1 MTELL
6 DPPSEKPGTT
16 LASEQEAREVAEAAR
31 EKEWQAPSFVRS
43 MFEGSFGL
51 DLIHP
56 FPRPNPADLE
66 RARPF
71 MERLERF
78 MRDRVDSDM
87 IDREG
92 KIPSYI
98 VRGLGEIGAFGIK
111 IPTEYGGLGLSQYSY
126 THAIGLVT
134 SQDGNLTALLS
145 AAQSIGVPT
154 PLKLF
159 GTPDQ
164 KARYLPRLARG
175 AVSAFALTENHV
187 GSDPAGL
194 ETTATL
200 SEDGGH
206 YVLNGEKLWCT
217 NGTIAELFV
226 VMARTGPKQITA
238 FIVEA
243 DWPGVQ
249 VVQRLHFMGL
259 KAIENGII
267 RFTNV
272 RVPVENVLWGEGKGL
287 KLALIT
293 LNTGRLTLP
302 ASAVAG
308 SKRALEISRRWAAER
323 VQWGAPVGK
332 HDAVAQK
339 LGRMAAE
346 IFAMEAVSDLA
357 SLLADR
363 GNADIRL
370 EAAMAKMWNTEI
382 GWRIV
387 DDALQIKGGR
397 GYETADSLRS
407 RGERPDPIERMM
419 RDFRI
424 NLIFEGSSEI
434 MRLFIAREAVDTHL
448 RVAGDIIDPKV
459 SMGRKIKAVLRSG
472 VYYAWWYPKLF
483 LGWSRAPRYGEFGR
497 LAGHVR
503 FVDRSTRRLAR
514 TLFHCMIRF
523 GPKLEKRQAVLG
535 RLVEIGAE
543 LLAMTAACSK
553 AVAMEADRRSDGPTD
568 RVAEPG
574 PVDVADLFCRHARR
588 RVEERFEAVFDNDD
602 VATYRVA
609 QQVLAGQHGWLESG
623 MVKPREDS

>member
-1 MTELL
+1 MTDVLV
-6 DPPSEKPGTT
+6 PTSEKPSTP

-31 EKEWQAPSFVRS
+31 EKEWQAPSFVRE
-43 MFEGSFGL
+43 MFEGSFRL
-51 DLIHP
+51 DLVHP
-56 FPRPNPADLE
+56 FPAPDPADLE

-78 MRDRVDSDM
+78 MRERVDSDM

-92 KIPSYI
+92 KIPSYL

-111 IPTEYGGLGLSQYSY
+111 IDPEYGGLGLSQYSY
-126 THAIGLVT
+126 TRAIGLVT

-159 GTPDQ
+159 GTPEQ
-164 KARYLPRLARG
+164 KRRYLPRLARG
-175 AVSAFALTENHV
+175 AVSAFALTENNV

-194 ETTATL
+194 QTTATL
-200 SEDGGH
+200 SADGTH
-206 YVLNGEKLWCT
+206 YILNGEKLWCT
-217 NGTIAELFV
+217 NGTIAELMV
-226 VMARTGPKQITA
+226 VMARTGPKKITA

-243 DWPGVQ
+243 DWPGVE
-249 VVQRLHFMGL
+249 VAQRLHFMGL
-259 KAIENGII
+259 KAIENGVI
-267 RFTNV
+267 RFHNV
-272 RVPVENVLWGEGKGL
+272 KVPADNVLWGEGKGL

-308 SKRALEISRRWAAER
+308 SKRALEYARRWSAER
-323 VQWGAPVGK
+323 VQWGAPIGK
-332 HDAVAQK
+332 HDAIAQK

-363 GNADIRL
+363 GDADIRL
-370 EAAMAKMWNTEI
+370 EAAMAKMWNTET

-387 DDALQIKGGR
+387 DDTLQIKGGR

-407 RGERPDPIERMM
+407 RGERPEPIERMM

-448 RVAGDIIDPKV
+448 RVAGDIIDPKAP
-459 SMGRKIKAVLRSG
+459 MGRRIKALLRSG
-472 VYYAWWYPKLF
+472 LYYAYWYPKLF
-483 LGWSRAPRYGEFGR
+483 LTPRRPCPLRGPLLPAPGPGPVPLHGPLRPQAREAPGRARPAGR
-497 LAGHVR
+497 DRRRAAGD
-503 FVDRSTRRLAR
+503 DRRMLPGARDGPAGRRGRRRLAR
-514 TLFHCMIRF
+514 
-523 GPKLEKRQAVLG
+523 
-535 RLVEIGAE
+535 
-543 LLAMTAACSK
+543 
-553 AVAMEADRRSDGPTD
+553 
-568 RVAEPG
+568 
-574 PVDVADLFCRHARR
+574 
-588 RVEERFEAVFDNDD
+588 
-602 VATYRVA
+602 
-609 QQVLAGQHGWLESG
+609 AG
-623 MVKPREDS
+623 